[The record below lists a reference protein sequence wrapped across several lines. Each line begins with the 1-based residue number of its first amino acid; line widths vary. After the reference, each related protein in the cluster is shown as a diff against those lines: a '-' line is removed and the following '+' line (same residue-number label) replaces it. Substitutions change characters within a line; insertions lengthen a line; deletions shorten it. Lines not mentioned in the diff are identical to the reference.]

1 MTNKA
6 KKDVQ
11 FAVSV
16 RKTSNGYWAGEVV
29 WINAGRKEAFRSA
42 LELMKLLDSAVSASE
57 ENKNI

>member
-16 RKTSNGYWAGEVV
+16 RKASDGCWAGEVV
-29 WINAGRKEAFRSA
+29 WINTGRKETFRSA
-42 LELMKLLDSAVSASE
+42 LELIKLLDSAVSASE
-57 ENKNI
+57 EDKNI